1 MIPQTVLMVMKDNSK
16 DFFFDAGFCFES
28 KYLGPTILWNLYKL
42 MYL

>member
-1 MIPQTVLMVMKDNSK
+1 MIPQTVLMVMKDNFK